1 VLVAALT
8 DPAHAGCYI
17 FRPWSYK
24 IWEEVSKYL
33 SEATS
38 AMDVDYCYF
47 PMFVSEA
54 ALHKEAEHIEDF
66 APEVAWVTRSGKTD
80 LEKPLA
86 IRPTSETIMYPAFAK
101 WIRSHRDLP
110 LRLVQACN
118 VVRWEFKSPTPFL
131 RTREFLWQE
140 GHTAWANKEDAD
152 AEVLEALD
160 MYARVYEEMLAVP
173 VVKGRKS
180 HKEKFAGGD
189 FTTTVEAFIPAA
201 GKAIQGAT
209 SHSLGQNFAKMF
221 DITYTG
227 GEGEADAGGANE
239 PKYVWQN
246 SWGITTRVLGVMIM
260 VHGDNM
266 GLVLPPKVAPTQLV
280 CVYIY
285 SSHDGQPTVDSVK
298 ASAGDAVKALK
309 RAGVR
314 AHLDDRDRTAGF
326 KFSYWE
332 QKGVPLRM
340 EVGPRDVETR
350 TCVLVRRDTGEKLK
364 GVPLADVCA
373 VVPELLV
380 KIQADMLAR
389 ARQERDSRISIAWS
403 WAEFRQGLALGNLV
417 LAPWCCT
424 TETEEWVK
432 EETSPAKNPDE
443 VEGGKLSGS
452 AKTLCVPFNQP
463 PMPKGT
469 PCFTG
474 QGGLALSWTLWG
486 RSY

>member
-1 VLVAALT
+1 MGVE
-8 DPAHAGCYI
+8 P
-17 FRPWSYK
+17 S
-24 IWEEVSKYL
+24 
-33 SEATS
+33 
-38 AMDVDYCYF
+38 YF

-66 APEVAWVTRSGKTD
+66 APEVAWVTRSGQTD

-140 GHTAWANKEDAD
+140 GHTAWSNKEDAD

-160 MYARVYEEMLAVP
+160 MYARIYEELLAVP

-180 HKEKFAGGD
+180 HKEQFAGGD

-221 DITYTG
+221 DITFT
-227 GEGEADAGGANE
+227 EGDAQE
-239 PKYVWQN
+239 PHYVWQN
-246 SWGITTRVLGVMIM
+246 SWGITTRVIGVMIM
-260 VHGDNM
+260 VHGDNK
-266 GLVLPPKVAPTQLV
+266 GLVLPPRVAPTQIV
-280 CVYIY
+280 AMYIY
-285 SSHDGQPTVDSVK
+285 SNKDEE
-298 ASAGDAVKALK
+298 AVKEGVKREAAKATQALK
-309 RAGVR
+309 GAGVR
-314 AHLDDRDRTAGF
+314 ALLDESDNRTGGF
-326 KFSYWE
+326 KFNYWE
-332 QKGVPLRM
+332 QKGVPLRL
-340 EVGPRDVETR
+340 EVGPRELESASCLLT
-350 TCVLVRRDTGEKLK
+350 RRDTGEKLV
-364 GVPLADVCA
+364 VPLEGVAERVA
-373 VVPELLV
+373 ALL
-380 KIQADMLAR
+380 KTIQFEMLDR
-389 ARQERDSRISIAWS
+389 ARKERDSRVSVAWT
-403 WAEFRQGLALGNLV
+403 WTEFREALAKGNLV

-432 EETSPAKNPDE
+432 EQTSPAAE
-443 VEGGKLSGS
+443 EAAAASSGAESAAKLTGS
-452 AKTLCVPFNQP
+452 AKTLCIPFSQP

-486 RSY
+486 RSF